1 MNLKEFFQK
10 VSHFNG
16 AAWKNGLK
24 HSSIATKRNVTNI
37 ISNKFTYIKHKKAYS
52 ILSFPGIGISFKLW
66 VLITVWKVSKYQ
78 LSTYPS
84 LQIWSLFWSV
94 FSRIRTLFV
103 SLRIQFKGTKI
114 RTTKKLR
121 IWTVFV
127 SLSIQSKCR
136 KKRTRKIS
144 VLGHFSRSGCL
155 IVCNMEWMVFHLIN
169 IE

>member
-16 AAWKNGLK
+16 AAWKNGPK

-78 LSTYPS
+78 VSTYPS

-94 FSRIRTLFV
+94 FSRIRT
-103 SLRIQFKGTKI
+103 
-114 RTTKKLR
+114 LR